1 MNHAMSG
8 TIRVVSYLN
17 QFFAGLGGEEAAS
30 TAPHV
35 VDGAV
40 GSAKLLDQ
48 LLDGGGQEIGRA
60 HV

>member
-8 TIRVVSYLN
+8 KISVVSYLN
-17 QFFAGLGGEEAAS
+17 QFFAGVGGEEAAS
-30 TAPHV
+30 TAAHL

-48 LLDGGGQEIGRA
+48 LLGR
-60 HV
+60 